1 MASGCV
7 DCGAMPEQ
15 ETSTGEVELLRGE
28 LREKDEEILRLRDL
42 LVGKDR
48 ELGVAKGKLA
58 VLEDRSKRLAGAKM
72 RVETKVPLLGR
83 LIGPVLKLLRGR
95 P

>member
-1 MASGCV
+1 MS
-7 DCGAMPEQ
+7 ER
-15 ETSTGEVELLRGE
+15 ETSTSEADQLRSA

-42 LVGKDR
+42 LVGKDV

-58 VLEDRSKRLAGAKM
+58 EHEDRSKRLANAKL
-72 RVETKVPLLGR
+72 RVETKVPVFGR
-83 LIGPVLKLLRGR
+83 LVGPILKLLRGR